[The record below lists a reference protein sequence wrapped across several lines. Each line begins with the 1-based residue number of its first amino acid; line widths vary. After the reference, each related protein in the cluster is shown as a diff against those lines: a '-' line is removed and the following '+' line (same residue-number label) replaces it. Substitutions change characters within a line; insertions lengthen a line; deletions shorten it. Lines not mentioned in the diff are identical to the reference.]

1 QADDGYSHGANL
13 PFRRTRRSPPTP
25 REAAMTDR
33 TEPVPAAATWGLF
46 AAWALH
52 DAEELI
58 TMPGWAERARPR
70 LERALSQVPGKVW
83 DGRSVDRA
91 HTRAAIGLMGCVVLA
106 ASAEGARTGGRSPLY
121 QAVLAGF
128 GLHTLTHLA
137 SAAVLRGYTPGVVT
151 ARVVAAP
158 FTLWAR
164 HRLRRAGVPTASG
177 RSGAAASALFPVV
190 VGGVHAGPAGLV
202 ALGRAVRGRRRRPA

>member
-1 QADDGYSHGANL
+1 
-13 PFRRTRRSPPTP
+13 
-25 REAAMTDR
+25 
-33 TEPVPAAATWGLF
+33 
-46 AAWALH
+46 
-52 DAEELI
+52 
-58 TMPGWAERARPR
+58 
-70 LERALSQVPGKVW
+70 W
-83 DGRSVDRA
+83 DGLSVDRA

-151 ARVVAAP
+151 APLVAAP

-164 HRLRRAGVPTASG
+164 HRLRRAGGPTASG
-177 RSGAAASALFPVV
+177 RSGAAPLALFPVV
-190 VGGVHAGPAGLV
+190 GGGGHGGAAGLDGP
-202 ALGRAVRGRRRRPA
+202 GRAPRRSPDRRRPVRGRRVGALPRRRGRGARGGGRAGGAGPCGARASQPSGMMPPWTRKTSTGPPCPPS